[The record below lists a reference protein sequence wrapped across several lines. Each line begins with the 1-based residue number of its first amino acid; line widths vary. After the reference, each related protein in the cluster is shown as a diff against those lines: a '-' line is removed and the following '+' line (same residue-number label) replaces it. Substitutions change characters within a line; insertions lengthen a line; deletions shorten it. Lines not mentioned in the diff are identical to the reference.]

1 MQKELYVDA
10 KPKRNNIIIKHDDL
24 SFDGRTITIPSYWA
38 GSLDDYISKVD
49 RNSIAEADRQDFDQ
63 FKSFLFD
70 IIEYSNRGH

>member
-1 MQKELYVDA
+1 MQKELYIGIR
-10 KPKRNNIIIKHDDL
+10 PKVNNIIIKHDDL

-49 RNSIAEADRQDFDQ
+49 RNLIAEADRQDFDQ

-70 IIEYSNRGH
+70 VVEYSNRGH

>member
-1 MQKELYVDA
+1 MQKELYIEA
-10 KPKRNNIIIKHDDL
+10 KPKRSVVIKHDDL

-38 GSLDDYISKVD
+38 SSLDDYISKVD

-70 IIEYSNRGH
+70 IVEYSNRGN